1 MSKENELQQAKVR
14 NKKYPITDVA
24 IQKVPFIKYKGLNEE
39 QNKNM
44 QSLAKLVLKIA
55 QEENDSN
62 EVAITWDMGTDSI
75 EKYGVVYG
83 TEHAVDICSDT
94 YSNHLLHSVDNV
106 IIVLLHNHPST
117 RTISFDDVFVLMEYR
132 PIQYMVVVSNQGTI
146 HYLKKEKNY
155 DENAAGMLYNECRAK
170 CKGTKDV
177 EKIYAST
184 LEFLKRCSE
193 VGLYCQ

>member
-24 IQKVPFIKYKGLNEE
+24 IQKVPFIKYKGLNDE

-62 EVAITWDMGTDSI
+62 EVAITWDMETENID
-75 EKYGVVYG
+75 KYGVAYG
-83 TEHAVDICSDT
+83 SENIVDVCSDT
-94 YSNHLLHSVDNV
+94 YSFHLLHSVENV
-106 IIVLLHNHPST
+106 TIVVFHNHPST
-117 RTISFDDVFVLMEYR
+117 RTFSIHDLYALMEYR
-132 PIQYMVVVSNQGTI
+132 AIRYMVVVTNQGTI

-155 DENAAGMLYNECRAK
+155 NENAAGMLYNECVSK

-177 EKIYAST
+177 EKIYASS

-193 VGLYCQ
+193 VGLYYQ